1 MSRFRRLV
9 RRSRPR
15 FWAYLAGPA
24 VVGVVFGAAS
34 TEGVSSPLAVG
45 LVAYFLVPANVF
57 LYGINDVFDA
67 DLDRENP
74 KKAGRETRFRG
85 DALTPV
91 AVAGSGAL
99 GLALLAV
106 VPPIAIPY
114 LLGFLVLGAA
124 YSAPPLRFKTTPVL
138 DSVSNGLY
146 VLPAGVTYATVSGT
160 YLPLLAL
167 LGGWL
172 WTMAM
177 HTFSALPDI
186 GPDRRAGIRTTATV
200 LGRRWTVGYCLG
212 CWLLS
217 AATFGLLDVRA
228 GVLLLVY
235 PLFVVGIVVKNIDI
249 DRAYWWFPA
258 VNTTVGMVLTLGG
271 LWRLFYG

>member
-1 MSRFRRLV
+1 
-9 RRSRPR
+9 
-15 FWAYLAGPA
+15 
-24 VVGVVFGAAS
+24 VVFGAAS
-34 TEGVSSPLAVG
+34 SEAVLSPLAVG
-45 LVAYFLVPANVF
+45 LVAYFLVPANLF

-67 DLDRENP
+67 EIDRGNP
-74 KKAGRETRFRG
+74 KKAGRETRYRG
-85 DALTPV
+85 ETRTLV

-106 VPPIAIPY
+106 LPSIAAPY

-124 YSAPPLRFKTTPVL
+124 YSAPPLRFKTTPLL

-146 VLPAGVTYATVSGT
+146 VLPAGVTYATISGT
-160 YLPLLAL
+160 HPPLLAL

-200 LGRRWTVGYCLG
+200 FGETRTLGYCLG

-235 PLFVVGIVVKNIDI
+235 PLFVAGIVARNIDV

-271 LWRLFYG
+271 LWGLLYG

>member
-1 MSRFRRLV
+1 MNRLRRLV
-9 RRSRPR
+9 RQSRPR
-15 FWAYLAGPA
+15 FWVYLAGPA
-24 VVGVVFGAAS
+24 LVGVVFGASS
-34 TEGVSSPLAVG
+34 TAAVRSPLVIG

-67 DLDRENP
+67 DVDRENP
-74 KKAGRETRFRG
+74 KKSGRETRYRG
-85 DALTPV
+85 ATWTLV
-91 AVAGSGAL
+91 AVAGGGVL
-99 GLALLAV
+99 GFALLAV
-106 VPPIAIPY
+106 LPPSAAPY

-160 YLPLLAL
+160 HPPLLAL

-200 LGRRWTVGYCLG
+200 LGRTGTLGYCLG

-217 AATFGLLDVRA
+217 AATFGLLDARI
-228 GVLLLVY
+228 GGLLFVY
-235 PLFVVGIVVKNIDI
+235 PLFVAGIAATSVDI

-271 LWRLFYG
+271 LWRLIYG